1 MSIIIEICPSE
12 PRTSACLSDGREIS
26 ADPAIAA
33 AMADCRASGDC
44 QEACE
49 YVRDVIG
56 VDWRIIARQPDGRYI
71 NRTPTPEE
79 MTATGQA
86 IYFDSETDFTD
97 TDTAA
102 TYLIWSAA
110 CDLE

>member
-1 MSIIIEICPSE
+1 MPIIIEICPRE
-12 PRTSACLSDGREIS
+12 PRTSACLPDGRDIS
-26 ADPAIAA
+26 ADPAIASH
-33 AMADCRASGDC
+33 MADCRASGDC
-44 QEACE
+44 EPACE
-49 YVRDVIG
+49 YVRDIIG

-71 NRTPTPEE
+71 NRTATAEE
-79 MTATGQA
+79 MAQTARA
-86 IYFDSETDFTD
+86 IYFDSEADFED